1 MGMYRYREGLGED
14 DFRKL
19 TKKFLEIGNSPGV
32 ITHYQRLDGKGG
44 FILEEVQE
52 DPERS
57 FEFTLKYIH
66 ALPASRRQ
74 GRIHPGGGPGG
85 PGEEFRVHAEVHTV
99 DRVRG
104 VPHHHDGGCVPGY
117 PACVRLTIRA
127 IVERLAT

>member
-1 MGMYRYREGLGED
+1 MKRLIMGMYRYREGLRED

-57 FEFTLKYIH
+57 FEFTLQYMPWI
-66 ALPASRRQ
+66 
-74 GRIHPGGGPGG
+74 
-85 PGEEFRVHAEVHTV
+85 EFEVFPITTMEDAFPVIQRVY
-99 DRVRG
+99 G
-104 VPHHHDGGCVPGY
+104 
-117 PACVRLTIRA
+117 
-127 IVERLAT
+127 